1 MTNHSVINHMGTI
14 LGSLTIVAAANLGA
28 WAAEEAPRTVTLDE
42 AQVHNIRVAAVQD
55 HEFHAETSATGRIAF
70 NDDLTTP
77 IFAPWSGH
85 VLRLLAK
92 AGDTVI
98 KGAPLVELDCP
109 DLAQAEADLWAAVP
123 AVSKTTTALE
133 HARRSQE
140 RQQKLYEQQAV
151 ALKDWEQAQA
161 DTHGAESDLAA
172 AQAALAAARAKLQL
186 FGKDEADVARI
197 ERDRQLDRVIRIV
210 APLAGTVTTRK
221 VGPGQF
227 VRNDAADPLFT
238 ITDLSSLWLL
248 ADVCESDV
256 VHVALGQAVE
266 VRLMALPSQTFSAHI
281 DYIAPSVDPTTHRLP
296 VRCVLASPSGLLKSD
311 MFASFTI
318 TTTPISRSPAVGD
331 HAIIRNGNRQVVWV
345 ATSDRTFVS
354 REVATGLHQ
363 NGAVQIVSGLAATD
377 RVVAEG
383 ALFLSE
389 Q

>member
-1 MTNHSVINHMGTI
+1 MATRTRIDRTWATAG
-14 LGSLTIVAAANLGA
+14 LCSLAMLASTVACGA
-28 WAAEEAPRTVTLDE
+28 EDSARTVTLDD
-42 AQVHNIRVAAVQD
+42 AQARNIRVAAVQAHD
-55 HEFHAETSATGRIAF
+55 FHAETSATGRIAF
-70 NDDLTTP
+70 NEDLTTP
-77 IFAPWSGH
+77 VFAPWSGH

-92 AGDTVI
+92 PGDTVA

-123 AVSKTTTALE
+123 PVSKATTALE

-161 DTHGAESDLAA
+161 DTQGAESDLAA
-172 AQAALAAARAKLQL
+172 AQATRAAARARLQL
-186 FGKDEADVARI
+186 FGKDEADIARI
-197 ERDRQLDRVIRIV
+197 ERERQLDRVIRIV
-210 APLAGTVTTRK
+210 APLAGTITTRK

-256 VHVALGQAVE
+256 AHVAIGQAVE
-266 VRLMALPSQTFSAHI
+266 VRLMALPGEVFSAHI
-281 DYIAPSVDPTTHRLP
+281 DYIAPAVDPATHRLP
-296 VRCVLASPSGLLKSD
+296 VRCVLANPARPLKSD

-318 TTTPISRSPAVGD
+318 TTTPVASSPSVGD
-331 HAIIRNGNRQVVWV
+331 HAIVRDGDRQLVWV
-345 ATSDRTFVS
+345 ATSDRTFVA
-354 REVATGLHQ
+354 RTVATGLRQ
-363 NGAVQIVSGLAATD
+363 DGAVQIVSGLAATD

-383 ALFLSE
+383 GLFLCE

>member
-1 MTNHSVINHMGTI
+1 MIRRTHLDIMESITRGFAMVLITCM
-14 LGSLTIVAAANLGA
+14 VA
-28 WAAEEAPRTVTLDE
+28 WSAEEAPRTVTLTE
-42 AQVHNIRVAAVQD
+42 SQASHIRVDAVQARD
-55 HEFHAETSATGRIAF
+55 FHAETVATGRIAF

-77 IFAPWSGH
+77 VFAPWSGH

-92 AGDTVI
+92 PGDTVA
-98 KGAPLVELDCP
+98 KGTPLVELDCP

-123 AVSKTTTALE
+123 VVGKATTALE
-133 HARRSQE
+133 HARRNLE

-161 DTHGAESDLAA
+161 DTQGAESDLAA
-172 AQAALAAARAKLQL
+172 AQATLAAARARLQL
-186 FGKDEADVARI
+186 FGKDEADIARI

-210 APLAGTVTTRK
+210 APLAGTITTRK

-256 VHVALGQAVE
+256 AHVAIGQAVQ
-266 VRLMALPSQTFSAHI
+266 VRLMALPGEVFTAHI
-281 DYIAPSVDPTTHRLP
+281 DYIAPAVDPTTHRLP
-296 VRCVLASPSGLLKSD
+296 VRCVLSNPSRPLKSD

-318 TTTPISRSPAVGD
+318 TTTPVASSPAVGD
-331 HAIIRNGNRQVVWV
+331 HAIVRDGDHQLVWV
-345 ATSDRTFVS
+345 ATSDRTFVARTVS
-354 REVATGLHQ
+354 TGLRQ
-363 NGAVQIVSGLAATD
+363 NGAVQIVSGLAASD

-383 ALFLSE
+383 ALFLCE

>member
-1 MTNHSVINHMGTI
+1 MIRSTCSDRLWDLALSLTVSAVTI
-14 LGSLTIVAAANLGA
+14 LVAAGA
-28 WAAEEAPRTVTLDE
+28 EDAPRTVTLDE
-42 AQVHNIRVAAVQD
+42 AQTRNIRVAAVQARD
-55 HEFHAETSATGRIAF
+55 FHAETSATGRIAF

-77 IFAPWSGH
+77 VYAPWSGH

-92 AGDTVI
+92 PGDMVA

-123 AVSKTTTALE
+123 PVSKATTALE

-161 DTHGAESDLAA
+161 DTQGAESDLAA

-197 ERDRQLDRVIRIV
+197 ERERQLDRVIRIV

-256 VHVALGQAVE
+256 AHVAIGQAVE
-266 VRLMALPSQTFSAHI
+266 VRLMAFPGEVFAAHI
-281 DYIAPSVDPTTHRLP
+281 DYIAPAVDPTTHRLP
-296 VRCVLASPSGLLKSD
+296 VRCVLATPSRPLKSD

-318 TTTPISRSPAVGD
+318 TTTPVATSPAVGD
-331 HAIIRNGNRQVVWV
+331 HAIVRDGDHQLVWV
-345 ATSDRTFVS
+345 ATSERTFVA
-354 REVATGLHQ
+354 REVATGLRQ
-363 NGAVQIVSGLAATD
+363 GGAVQIVSGLSKND
-377 RVVAEG
+377 RVVTEG
-383 ALFLSE
+383 GLFLSE